1 MRPFPRNK
9 LLAFLYYLG
18 HHILISYQNLFR
30 HINDKDE
37 NHKNISLSLTI
48 LTSLCHANYSITM
61 FVLSLISYDERKAL
75 IAKHN
80 EDPVLQVIFQ
90 LIAEH
95 AKISSPNNINT
106 PVHSIALILCYF
118 TEGLVTKIQLLLI
131 TS

>member
-1 MRPFPRNK
+1 M
-9 LLAFLYYLG
+9 G

-80 EDPVLQVIFQ
+80 EDPVLQVLFQ

-95 AKISSPNNINT
+95 AKISSQNNT
-106 PVHSIALILCYF
+106 PVHNIELILCYF

>member
-1 MRPFPRNK
+1 
-9 LLAFLYYLG
+9 
-18 HHILISYQNLFR
+18 
-30 HINDKDE
+30 
-37 NHKNISLSLTI
+37 
-48 LTSLCHANYSITM
+48 M

-95 AKISSPNNINT
+95 AKISSQNNINT
-106 PVHSIALILCYF
+106 PVHSIKLILCYF

>member
-1 MRPFPRNK
+1 M
-9 LLAFLYYLG
+9 G

-80 EDPVLQVIFQ
+80 EDPVLQVLFQ

-95 AKISSPNNINT
+95 AKISSQNNINT
-106 PVHSIALILCYF
+106 PAHSIELILCYF

>member
-1 MRPFPRNK
+1 M
-9 LLAFLYYLG
+9 
-18 HHILISYQNLFR
+18 ISYQNLFR
-30 HINDKDE
+30 HINEKAE

-80 EDPVLQVIFQ
+80 EDPVLQVLFQ

-95 AKISSPNNINT
+95 AKISSQNNT
-106 PVHSIALILCYF
+106 TLHSIELILCYF

>member
-1 MRPFPRNK
+1 MEHR
-9 LLAFLYYLG
+9 
-18 HHILISYQNLFR
+18 ILISYRNLFR

-48 LTSLCHANYSITM
+48 LTSLCHANYSITT

-80 EDPVLQVIFQ
+80 EDPVLQVLFQ

-95 AKISSPNNINT
+95 AKNHISA
-106 PVHSIALILCYF
+106 PVHIIELILCYF
-118 TEGLVTKIQLLLI
+118 T
-131 TS
+131 

>member
-1 MRPFPRNK
+1 M
-9 LLAFLYYLG
+9 LAFLYYLG
-18 HHILISYQNLFR
+18 DHILISYQNLFR

-106 PVHSIALILCYF
+106 PVHSIELILCYF